1 MKAIGYKCIALV
13 LFSMCAL
20 GAMAQNDVT
29 VKVVNIRSAQGKVM
43 IATDK
48 GQYNMVD
55 AKGAEA
61 VLELKGVPQG
71 KYKLYVF
78 HDENGNYE
86 LDRVGGVPQENC
98 AVADLEVKADT
109 KSIDVELKDLR
120 K

>member
-1 MKAIGYKCIALV
+1 MKAIGNKCIALV
-13 LFSMCAL
+13 LFGMCAL

-29 VKVVNIRSAQGKVM
+29 VKVVNVRSA
-43 IATDK
+43 
-48 GQYNMVD
+48 
-55 AKGAEA
+55 
-61 VLELKGVPQG
+61 QG

-86 LDRVGGVPQENC
+86 LDREGGVPQENC

-120 K
+120 F